1 MLVDFLW
8 EGRMYNLTFLYE
20 ENGFTVSR
28 LTVSGNSYYIVLNK
42 ATGRRYIRR
51 SLAVVDQIVREKV
64 V

>member
-1 MLVDFLW
+1 
-8 EGRMYNLTFLYE
+8 MYNLTFLYE
-20 ENGFTVSR
+20 ENGFTV
-28 LTVSGNSYYIVLNK
+28 SYYIVLNK

>member
-1 MLVDFLW
+1 
-8 EGRMYNLTFLYE
+8 MYNLTFLYE
-20 ENGFTVSR
+20 EYGFTVSR
-28 LTVSGNSYYIVLNK
+28 LTVSANSYYIVLNK